1 MEEMHKPVFGRKEA
15 SLPGQRSGELHG
27 EQAGFSRVRA
37 GSSAGT
43 EGSPTSKGG
52 GPHELRA
59 RQERSDQSNRRTNQK
74 EAHIPHL
81 VKFCVF
87 KSLTTKYF

>member
-1 MEEMHKPVFGRKEA
+1 MEEMHKPVVGRKET

-27 EQAGFSRVRA
+27 EQAGSSGVRA
-37 GSSAGT
+37 GLSVGT

-59 RQERSDQSNRRTNQK
+59 KDRNVQ
-74 EAHIPHL
+74 
-81 VKFCVF
+81 
-87 KSLTTKYF
+87 TKGTGGPTR